1 MSIGGDKTG
10 TSVSTTNP
18 PAYAAPFLAYGANEA
33 QRLYGEGGGLNYFP
47 ENTVAGFSPE
57 QQMAMNLQTNRA
69 LSGSPLQRQGQD
81 LALNTLQCNFLNA
94 NTNPYF
100 QRAVVDPVTDRVQ
113 GTFSQAGRLGSAY
126 NQNALTNALSD
137 VYYKNYENERSRQNA
152 MLSNVP
158 ALANQDY
165 TDYSNLAKVGQVR
178 QQQAQRDILANMD
191 RFNFLQSAPAQNL
204 NQFLG
209 QVGTAAGNYGSK
221 SSPYQYNPFNQ
232 ALGTIG
238 SIVGIGTGIK
248 GFMGN

>member
-1 MSIGGDKTG
+1 
-10 TSVSTTNP
+10 
-18 PAYAAPFLAYGANEA
+18 
-33 QRLYGEGGGLNYFP
+33 
-47 ENTVAGFSPE
+47 
-57 QQMAMNLQTNRA
+57 
-69 LSGSPLQRQGQD
+69 
-81 LALNTLQCNFLNA
+81 
-94 NTNPYF
+94 
-100 QRAVVDPVTDRVQ
+100 
-113 GTFSQAGRLGSAY
+113 
-126 NQNALTNALSD
+126 
-137 VYYKNYENERSRQNA
+137 

>member
-18 PAYAAPFLAYGANEA
+18 PAYAAPFLSYGANEA

-81 LALNTLQCNFLNA
+81 LALNTLQGNFLNA

>member
-18 PAYAAPFLAYGANEA
+18 PAYAAP
-33 QRLYGEGGGLNYFP
+33 LYQQDLLKKYLNYFP

-81 LALNTLQCNFLNA
+81 LALNTLQGNFLNA

>member
-81 LALNTLQCNFLNA
+81 LALNTLQGNFLNA

-113 GTFSQAGRLGSAY
+113 CTFSQAGRLGSAY
-126 NQNALTNALSD
+126 NQNALTNDLSD

>member
-81 LALNTLQCNFLNA
+81 LALNTLQGNFLNA

-137 VYYKNYENERSRQNA
+137 VYSKNYENERSRQNA